1 MLGLKI
7 IEGVKSVGY
16 MPQFRVNFVK
26 IAWCTVYTT
35 WKYGN
40 ITFLSFRSLVWWLV
54 LSNFYIR
61 NFLPFCR
68 CYFFRESKN
77 LGNTEILR
85 VFKLLIFISQ
95 IIGIIF
101 RESWILEK
109 STKFKLKLWV
119 SICLT
124 WGAPTYVFSLQIF
137 KIRRISSISG
147 FTPKS
152 KIVFLAWWCAYIF
165 YFSRRSLKKR
175 IILWIW
181 GGVKP

>member
-40 ITFLSFRSLVWWLV
+40 ITCSAAWSDDWYYRIFTFVIFCLFVAVIFFVNPKILEIPKYFVCSSCSFSFRRLLALFFANLEFWKNPPNLSLNYESVFAWPEVRLHT
-54 LSNFYIR
+54 F
-61 NFLPFCR
+61 FLCKFSKSVE
-68 CYFFRESKN
+68 FRQYLDSF
-77 LGNTEILR
+77 L
-85 VFKLLIFISQ
+85 
-95 IIGIIF
+95 
-101 RESWILEK
+101 
-109 STKFKLKLWV
+109 
-119 SICLT
+119 
-124 WGAPTYVFSLQIF
+124 
-137 KIRRISSISG
+137 
-147 FTPKS
+147 KS